1 VVQVGEVERTRS
13 LFIHIKNKHMAERTH
28 LETYLLEIQ
37 MSIFNLL
44 EGTMKE
50 EGQKAIGLMLMHT
63 TLVVMQSQLASMR
76 TAIESNEGNWEE
88 VFDSVK
94 RIVDEYEKMY
104 NNGIQSVTE
113 SFIKDKNPI
122 FDQLINERFRNN

>member
-1 VVQVGEVERTRS
+1 
-13 LFIHIKNKHMAERTH
+13 MAERTH

>member
-1 VVQVGEVERTRS
+1 
-13 LFIHIKNKHMAERTH
+13 MAERTH
-28 LETYLLEIQ
+28 LETYLGEVQL
-37 MSIFNLL
+37 SIINLL
-44 EGTMKE
+44 EGMMPK
-50 EGQKAIGLMLMHT
+50 EGQMTIGLMLMHN
-63 TLVVMQSQLASMR
+63 TLVVMQSQLSSMR
-76 TAIESNEGNWEE
+76 TAIESNKGDWEE

-104 NNGIQSVTE
+104 NNGIQSMTE